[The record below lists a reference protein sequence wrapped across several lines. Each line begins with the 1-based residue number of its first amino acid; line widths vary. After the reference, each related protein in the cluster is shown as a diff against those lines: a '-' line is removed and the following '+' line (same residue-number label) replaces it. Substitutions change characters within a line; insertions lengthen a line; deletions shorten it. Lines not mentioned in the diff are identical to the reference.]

1 MVSSKGGPGL
11 GACGR
16 YGKITAVEAQQ
27 KRRRRVNVY
36 LDDQFAFSLSEV
48 VAGRASLRPGIYLS
62 ASDVARLDQE
72 DAAQVAL
79 DSALGYLACR
89 PRSERE
95 LRQNLVRKGITPER
109 VEQVVARLKELS
121 LLDDA
126 AFAQFWVENRDRFS
140 PRGALALRS
149 ELFGKGVE
157 RETID
162 EAIAQGADEEG
173 RARAVAEKKLPRL
186 RGLDYR
192 TYYGK
197 LVALL
202 ARRGFSYEVASH
214 VARDLW
220 QDGGDEATIA

>member
-1 MVSSKGGPGL
+1 M
-11 GACGR
+11 GASGQ
-16 YGKITAVEAQQ
+16 YGKVTAVEAQQ

-36 LDDQFAFSLSEV
+36 LDDRFAFSLSEV
-48 VAGRASLRPGIYLS
+48 VAARAGLRPGRLLS
-62 ASDVARLDQE
+62 ALDVARLEQD

-79 DSALGYLACR
+79 DSALGYLSCR

-95 LRQNLVRKGITPER
+95 LRQNLSRKGIPPALI
-109 VEQVVARLKELS
+109 EQVVARLRELS

-162 EAIAQGADEEG
+162 EAIAAGADEES
-173 RARAVAEKKLPRL
+173 RARAVGEKKLPRL

-192 TYYGK
+192 TFYGR

-202 ARRGFSYEVASH
+202 ARRGFSYEVASR
-214 VARDLW
+214 VARALW
-220 QDGGDEATIA
+220 QGDEDEGPPDA

>member
-1 MVSSKGGPGL
+1 MGEG
-11 GACGR
+11 GR
-16 YGKITAVEAQQ
+16 YGRITAVEAQQ

-36 LDDQFAFSLSEV
+36 LDDHFAFSLSEV
-48 VAGRASLRPGIYLS
+48 VAERASLRPGIYLS
-62 ASDVARLDQE
+62 ALDVARLEKE

-79 DSALGYLACR
+79 DSALGYLTHR

-95 LRQNLVRKGITPER
+95 LRQNLLRKGITGGL

-121 LLDDA
+121 LLDDT

-162 EAIAQGADEEG
+162 EAIAKGTDEES
-173 RARAVAEKKLPRL
+173 RARAVAEKRLPRL
-186 RGLDYR
+186 RSLDYR
-192 TYYGK
+192 TYYGRV
-197 LVALL
+197 VALL

-220 QDGGDEATIA
+220 QGDGGDEAAPS